1 MPFPSY
7 IAYYQSIIMS
17 HHITIFTDGSSR
29 GNPGP
34 GGWGAILMYGDKIKE
49 LSEAYRKTTNNR
61 MELLAVIKSLQ
72 HIKNKTIPILIYSDS
87 KYVVDAVEKKWLD
100 KWIKTDFK
108 GGKKNK
114 DLWIQYHEL
123 QKTLKIQF
131 HWVKGHADNPYNNK
145 CDELATAAADNGPWN
160 IDSVFENTIDE

>member
-1 MPFPSY
+1 
-7 IAYYQSIIMS
+7 MS

-34 GGWGAILMYGDKIKE
+34 GGWGAILIYGDKIKE